1 MNFKNSFVCS
11 SLFCLVKITPP
22 RIFDSNNLGTPSIQV
37 ISGEQA
43 VAVSLLCKVDLLQ
56 GIEQRDDVEYKIEW
70 TSEGK
75 TLRIKS
81 RCDQKDRIPCPNT
94 NSIVSTLIGFTDY
107 LAGIWVMYFVS
118 LFFYLVQRIEH
129 YILGVLWFQENSGSE
144 IRTRMQSCYNLTIG
158 KGLSKK

>member
-1 MNFKNSFVCS
+1 MNFKNTFVCS

-94 NSIVSTLIGFTDY
+94 NSIVSTLIGFMGNV
-107 LAGIWVMYFVS
+107 LCVS
-118 LFFYLVQRIEH
+118 FFYLVQRIEH
-129 YILGVLWFQENSGSE
+129 YILGVLWFQENSGNE

>member
-118 LFFYLVQRIEH
+118 LFFLFGPENRKLYFGGVNGFKRIRVVRLE
-129 YILGVLWFQENSGSE
+129 QECN
-144 IRTRMQSCYNLTIG
+144 RVTIWR
-158 KGLSKK
+158 